1 MVQEKSISALRS
13 RVSALVE
20 QEAALLNE
28 AFALSKAGGDRRGVD
43 ALFARVQTIQV
54 ERSNLKREIGNVIGT
69 HRMHT
74 ASELWQPGVYDYRD
88 TAGTSVVRVRVMQG
102 PLGLQVLMPG
112 RKEPVSIEP
121 LEGSFDGPLAV
132 DEAQAHASGPS
143 TRINVMATAPG
154 EAAKPAARRRKP
166 RP

>member
-54 ERSNLKREIGNVIGT
+54 ERCNLKAEIGNVIGT

-74 ASELWQPGVYDYRD
+74 AAEVWQPGVYEYREPVGSP
-88 TAGTSVVRVRVMQG
+88 AVRVRVTQG
-102 PLGLQVLMPG
+102 PLGLQVQMPG
-112 RKEPVSIEP
+112 QADPVRIES

-132 DEAQAHASGPS
+132 DEAQA
-143 TRINVMATAPG
+143 APAD
-154 EAAKPAARRRKP
+154 AAAPAAGAKKRRTRS
-166 RP
+166 R

>member
-20 QEAALLNE
+20 QEAQLLNE

-69 HRMHT
+69 HRLHT
-74 ASELWQPGVYDYRD
+74 AGEVWQPGCYEYREPVG
-88 TAGTSVVRVRVMQG
+88 APAVRVRVTQG
-102 PLGLQVLMPG
+102 PLGLQVQMPG
-112 RKEPVSIEP
+112 HAEPMRIES

-132 DEAQAHASGPS
+132 DEAQP
-143 TRINVMATAPG
+143 APAG
-154 EAAKPAARRRKP
+154 ADEAAAAPAAKKRKT
-166 RP
+166 RSR